1 LLDLSPSRQLVFNQC
16 AERLKIESEKSVCL
30 DVVTRWNSAYMMLDA
45 AAKFDVVFMRLEE
58 TDPRYLSYF
67 EIDSKGKQ
75 KNLGPPVLE
84 DWEKARFFVKFL
96 KIFYMVTLKFSSF
109 LYLTSNSFFHEF
121 ISMHTSISQL
131 FKSENVNVSKMA
143 KIMMTKHKKYC
154 GDQDT
159 QNFLLYVAIVLDPRF
174 QLKYVRF
181 CLGRLYDVEEAGNFT
196 IKVKETLLRLFENY
210 MNVDEDVEVVHNVGS
225 SINEDVNVDLM
236 VVDDMLDDLTSQ
248 FKKHLEEKGGVERKN
263 EVERYLGENC
273 EDSNDFKLD
282 ILGW

>member
-1 LLDLSPSRQLVFNQC
+1 MLDLSPSRQLVFNQC

-143 KIMMTKHKKYC
+143 KNMMTKHKKYC

>member
-1 LLDLSPSRQLVFNQC
+1 
-16 AERLKIESEKSVCL
+16 
-30 DVVTRWNSAYMMLDA
+30 MLDA

-143 KIMMTKHKKYC
+143 KNMMTKHKKYC
-154 GDQDT
+154 GDQVT

-282 ILGW
+282 ILG

>member
-282 ILGW
+282 ILG

>member
-16 AERLKIESEKSVCL
+16 AERLKIESEKFVCL

-143 KIMMTKHKKYC
+143 KNMMTKHKKYC
-154 GDQDT
+154 GDQVT

-282 ILGW
+282 ILG

>member
-1 LLDLSPSRQLVFNQC
+1 MLDLSPSRQLVFNQC

>member
-1 LLDLSPSRQLVFNQC
+1 MLDLSPSRQLVFNQC

-181 CLGRLYDVEEAGNFT
+181 CFGRLYDVEEAGNFT

-225 SINEDVNVDLM
+225 SINEDVNVDIM

>member
-143 KIMMTKHKKYC
+143 KNMMTKHKKYC

-159 QNFLLYVAIVLDPRF
+159 QKFLLYVAIVLDPRF

-282 ILGW
+282 ILG

>member
-143 KIMMTKHKKYC
+143 KNMMTKHKKYC

-159 QNFLLYVAIVLDPRF
+159 QKFLLYVAIVLDPRF

-273 EDSNDFKLD
+273 QDSNDFKLD
-282 ILGW
+282 ILG